1 MAVSKLE
8 QNGAKFGLF
17 QGFLPDLEHTGVRA
31 LPRFCTVLIRTINKE
46 KKWVPR

>member
-1 MAVSKLE
+1 MAVSKIE

-31 LPRFCTVLIRTINKE
+31 LPGFCTVFIRAINKE